1 MSRNH
6 SLLSKKLYDSAYSS
20 RLHRLKEYIKAN
32 KINGFIIA
40 ELHNI
45 RYLTGFTG
53 SSGLLLITGKD
64 SFFVTDFRYQEQAE
78 KEVKRVEIINMK
90 RGMINTVKRLADKAG
105 INKLGIESSVTYEFF
120 LKLSK
125 ENLHLRPLE
134 GIVERM
140 REIKDAVE
148 IEKIM
153 EAVRRAE
160 GAFIDIKPYIRK
172 GIKEKAIGQRLEER
186 LKKRGCGQIP
196 FDIIV
201 ASGPNSA
208 MPHAKQTERKIEKGD
223 LVIVDWGGEAEGYF
237 SDMTRTVLIN
247 GDNINKKKNIYKI
260 VLEANKRAISCIHPD
275 TKSKKIDGVARDFI
289 KRAGYGRFFGHGTGH
304 GVGLQVH
311 ELPRITWTRTM
322 NIKENMIFTIE
333 PGVYIPGFGGV
344 RIEDMVLVTSDGYK
358 ILTTLP
364 KKLEIINC

>member
-1 MSRNH
+1 MSRNYS
-6 SLLSKKLYDSAYSS
+6 SLSAKLYGTVYPS
-20 RLHRLKEYIKAN
+20 RLQKLKKHIKAK
-32 KINGFIIA
+32 KINGFIITG
-40 ELHNI
+40 LHNI

-53 SSGLLLITGKD
+53 SSGLLLITIKD
-64 SFFVTDFRYQEQAE
+64 SFFITDFRYREQAE
-78 KEVKRVEIINMK
+78 KEVKGVEIIIMK
-90 RGMINTVKRLADKAG
+90 RGMINTVKRLAGKAG

-125 ENLHLRPLE
+125 ENLDLRPLE

-148 IEKIM
+148 IERIE
-153 EAVRRAE
+153 EAIRRAE
-160 GAFIDIKPYIRK
+160 AAFIDIKPYIRK
-172 GIKEKAIGQRLEER
+172 GITERAIGLRLEER
-186 LKKRGCGQIP
+186 LKKRGCRQIP

-260 VLEANKRAISCIHPD
+260 VLNANKRAISCIYPD
-275 TKSKKIDGVARDFI
+275 MKSKNIDDIARDFI
-289 KRAGYGRFFGHGTGH
+289 KREGYGHFFGHGTGH

-311 ELPRITWTRTM
+311 ELPRITWTRDM

-364 KKLEIINC
+364 KKLEIINR